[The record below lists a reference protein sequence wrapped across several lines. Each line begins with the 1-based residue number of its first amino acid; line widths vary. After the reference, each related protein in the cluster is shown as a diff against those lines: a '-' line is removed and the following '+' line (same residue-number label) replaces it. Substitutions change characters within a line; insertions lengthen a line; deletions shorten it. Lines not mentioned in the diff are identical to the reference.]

1 MVKLVDTQVL
11 ETCAARRAGSSPAL
25 GISEGS
31 ATGDRHLSRSVFRKA
46 NTTLTITVTDQEHCK
61 KQIHIEIPSD
71 AVREEIERKATK
83 YARQASIPGFR
94 PGKAPVSVIKTR
106 FHKELRD
113 EVMAELLPTTF
124 DNAVKE
130 HSFKVVSEPKVQDM
144 QYGDDD
150 SLTATFTF
158 EVAPE
163 FDLPEYKNLG
173 LIKKVLKTTD
183 EEVDKAIAMLREGR
197 AELVPVEDRGAQEGD
212 TVTLTLSGKAD
223 LDYTPPD
230 DTPEATE
237 EAAAEEPE
245 EAAAEAPSGT
255 TDETGAEAAAAE
267 AGDGAEEEVDL
278 PGEVQEESVDIE
290 IGAEGTLAEFNAE
303 LAGVRA
309 GEKKTITVTYPKSY
323 PDPAYANRRW
333 HFDVEVTA
341 VRTKE
346 LPEMDE
352 EFISSLDESLH
363 SVDDLRARIRSNF
376 EQRNSMLAEE
386 GLRNAAVEKLVGANR
401 FDVPEEMVQ
410 KQMQER
416 FSSSIN
422 RLMSA
427 GIDVRSLNLDWKA
440 MIESHREQARDDVR
454 GFFLLE
460 RIAEAESL
468 EASDDEVD
476 EEIEQM
482 AEARG
487 ESVSILMARLTR
499 ENALDT
505 IKGQIRHQKALDFV
519 INSADIKEEVKE
531 AEESEPDS
539 SKDENQAGDN
549 QAADSAD
556 ESSSEG

>member
-1 MVKLVDTQVL
+1 M
-11 ETCAARRAGSSPAL
+11 
-25 GISEGS
+25 
-31 ATGDRHLSRSVFRKA
+31 
-46 NTTLTITVTDQEHCK
+46 
-61 KQIHIEIPSD
+61 
-71 AVREEIERKATK
+71 REEIERKAIK
-83 YARQASIPGFR
+83 YARQVNIPGFR

-130 HSFKVVSEPKVQDM
+130 HSFKVVSEPKVQEM
-144 QYGDDD
+144 KYGDDD

-163 FDLPEYKNLG
+163 FDLPQYKNLA
-173 LIKKVLKTTD
+173 LIKKVRKTTD
-183 EEVDKAIAMLREGR
+183 EEVDKAIAMVREGR
-197 AELVPVEDRGAQEGD
+197 AELVPVEERGAEQGD

-223 LDYTPPD
+223 PDYTPPD
-230 DTPEATE
+230 DTPKKTE
-237 EAAAEEPE
+237 EAAAAGPD
-245 EAAAEAPSGT
+245 EAATEAPADAADTAS
-255 TDETGAEAAAAE
+255 AEAAE
-267 AGDGAEEEVDL
+267 AGPPAEEAADEDDEAGEKLEL
-278 PGEVQEESVDIE
+278 PDEVQEESVDIE
-290 IGAEGTLAEFNAE
+290 IGAEGTLPEFNAE
-303 LAGVRA
+303 LAGMQA

-323 PDPAYANRRW
+323 PDAAYANRRW
-333 HFDVEVTA
+333 HFDIEVTA

-363 SVDDLRARIRSNF
+363 SVEELRTRIRSNF
-376 EQRNSMLAEE
+376 EQRNTMLTEE
-386 GLRNAAVEKLVGANR
+386 GLRNEAVEKLVASSR

-427 GIDVRSLNLDWKA
+427 GIDVRSMNLDWKA

-460 RIAEAESL
+460 RIAEAE
-468 EASDDEVD
+468 AIDVTDDELD

-482 AEARG
+482 AEASG

-499 ENALDT
+499 QNALDT

-519 INSADIKEEVKE
+519 INSADIKEEEVRE
-531 AEESEPDS
+531 AEENGSES
-539 SKDENQAGDN
+539 SKDENRPDENRADDN
-549 QAADSAD
+549 QAADAAD
-556 ESSSEG
+556 ESPSEG